1 MEMLLS
7 SPWSEIISGI
17 VGALLGAGI
26 TFRVMKN
33 RLGKNASQVNQSAAR
48 AGGDVVGRDKT
59 SR

>member
-1 MEMLLS
+1 MEMVCN

-17 VGALLGAGI
+17 VGVLLGAGI
-26 TFRVMKN
+26 TFQVTKN

-48 AGGDVVGRDKT
+48 AGGDVVGRDKN